1 MSVELEIFGVLT
13 VRRDGRVLP
22 VPGELPQAIL
32 ARLALDAGETVEAD
46 DLIADVWRAP
56 GDGALSSLRAYLSRL
71 RAAGFEGLLVGTRSG
86 YSLDLPPTA
95 VDLGRFRS
103 GAATLSRLG
112 NTDEAVELAAELL
125 RLSAAEPFAGIDA
138 PFVDGA
144 RARIREER
152 RGVVERHAELRLAR
166 GDHAT
171 AVVSLTAA
179 VAKFPHDEKPT
190 RLLALAL
197 ARSGRVSDA
206 LEAIDRFSARLAAD
220 RGVDRAPTRLLEL
233 RQAIVRHDPEVLGRS
248 ARQVSRSSLPHP
260 LTRFV
265 GRREE
270 LDAVA
275 AARAE
280 HRLVTLVGPG
290 GVGKTRIAIEAARSS
305 AGPADDEQWFV
316 DLSSVQEPDQVLPLV
331 ADTVGAAGHTLDLIV
346 PRIAERRT
354 LLVLDNAEHVIGA
367 VAAVASG
374 LLSRG
379 AVSLLVTSRE
389 PLRLPGE
396 AVVPIAPLNAA
407 DARAVFSERAADARG
422 GQLAEEDEGA
432 IDAICAALEGI
443 PLALELTAARLDV
456 LSSGE
461 LLDAVHE
468 GRGSDERG
476 SGVSR
481 HDSVENAVRWSVDL
495 LTPAQR
501 DLLVQLARFAGSFPE
516 EAALGICEFDDDE
529 PERVLAR
536 LVDKSLVSVT
546 HGDAG
551 QRRYRLL
558 DSVRRYVAA
567 DDEPSP
573 EWFEQHRLWLAEF
586 AERTGPITRTAD
598 ARIANAMLDLLR
610 PDLRLALDNSIAAG
624 DRLTAV
630 RIAGSQAHHWFSR
643 GLLLEGVRNIERA
656 LAVPGELPPL
666 VEAQALLGL
675 TVLAY
680 QTGDADRAFE
690 TISRAFELAMAAG
703 DTAIPAVA
711 LARTA
716 YGRSL
721 LFGDADDARNLMAQ
735 AAQLAES
742 APGWIRAE
750 VLMCRGQTLRA
761 LGAPEEALQSLDEAL
776 ELATEVGY
784 AWMMASSGYVAG
796 KVLTDQRR
804 GREAIAELRRASL
817 QAHAAEDYASTL
829 AGFHQIGGA
838 CALVE
843 RHEEGARL
851 FGAVDRIGV
860 RYGYNPVVAEGE
872 ETRQLRERVAAG
884 LTAAE
889 FDRAYAEGAALEFPD
904 LFDLVDT
911 LPQRA
916 RREEA
921 VPA

>member
-1 MSVELEIFGVLT
+1 MSVELEIFGGLT
-13 VRRDGRVLP
+13 VRREGRVLP
-22 VPGELPQAIL
+22 VPGALPQAIL
-32 ARLALDAGETVEAD
+32 ARLALAPGEIVEAD
-46 DLIADVWRAP
+46 DLIADVWSEP
-56 GDGALSSLRAYLSRL
+56 GEGAVSSLRAYLSRL
-71 RAAGFEGLLVGTRSG
+71 RSAGFEGLLLGTRGG
-86 YSLDLPPTA
+86 YSLDVPTDA

-112 NTDEAVELAAELL
+112 NTEEALELAAELV
-125 RLSAAEPFAGIDA
+125 RLSTAEPFSGLDA
-138 PFVDGA
+138 PFIPAA

-152 RGVVERHAELRLAR
+152 RGVLERHAELRLAR
-166 GDHAT
+166 GDEAA
-171 AVVSLTAA
+171 AVVTMTAA
-179 VAKFPHDEKPT
+179 VVEYPYDEKPT
-190 RLLALAL
+190 RLLTLAL

-206 LEAIDRFSARLAAD
+206 LEAIDAFAARLAAE
-220 RGVDRAPTRLLEL
+220 RGVEHPPTRISEL
-233 RQAIVRHDPEVLGRS
+233 RHGIVRQDPELLGRS
-248 ARQVSRSSLPHP
+248 ARQVSRTSIPHP

-265 GRREE
+265 GRKEE
-270 LDAVA
+270 LAAVT

-290 GVGKTRIAIEAARSS
+290 GVGKTRIAIEAARSP
-305 AGPADDEQWFV
+305 AGPPDDEQWFV
-316 DLSSVQEPDQVLPLV
+316 DLSSVQDPDQVLPLV
-331 ADTVGAAGHTLDLIV
+331 ADTVGAAGHTLDLIA

-379 AVSLLVTSRE
+379 AVALVVTSRE

-396 AVVPIAPLNAA
+396 AVVPIAPMNSA
-407 DARAVFSERAADARG
+407 DARTVFAERAADARG
-422 GQLAEEDEGA
+422 GLVGDEDEES

-456 LSSGE
+456 LSSAE

-468 GRGSDERG
+468 GRGPDERG
-476 SGVSR
+476 TGGSR
-481 HDSVENAVRWSVDL
+481 HDSVENTVRWSVDL

-501 DLLVQLARFAGSFPE
+501 DLLVQLARFAGGFPE

-536 LVDKSLVSVT
+536 LVDKSLVSVS

-558 DSVRRYVAA
+558 DSVRRYVSA

-573 EWFEQHRLWLAEF
+573 EWLDQHRLWLAQF
-586 AERTGPITRTAD
+586 AERLGPVTRTAD
-598 ARIANAMLDLLR
+598 ARIANATLDLLR
-610 PDLRLALDNSIAAG
+610 ADLRLALDNSMAAG

-630 RIAGSQAHHWFSR
+630 RLAGSQAHHWFSR

-656 LAVPGELPPL
+656 LAVPGALPPL

-675 TVLAY
+675 AVLAY

-690 TISRAFELAMAAG
+690 TIGRALELATAAG

-711 LARTA
+711 LARMA

-721 LFGDADDARNLMAQ
+721 LFGDTDDARKLMTQ
-735 AAQLAES
+735 AAQFAES

-776 ELATEVGY
+776 EVATEAGY

-804 GREAIAELRRASL
+804 GREAIAELRRAAL
-817 QAHAAEDYASTL
+817 QAHAAEDYPSTVAAL
-829 AGFHQIGGA
+829 HQIGGA
-838 CALVE
+838 CSIVE
-843 RHEEGARL
+843 RHEEGARI
-851 FGAVDRIGV
+851 FGAVDRIGA

-872 ETRQLRERVAAG
+872 ETRLLRERVAAG
-884 LTAAE
+884 LTPAE
-889 FDRAYAEGAALEFPD
+889 FDRAYAEGATLEFPD
-904 LFDLVDT
+904 LFDLVDS
-911 LPQRA
+911 LPQRS
-916 RREEA
+916 RREA
-921 VPA
+921 AAA